1 MVVAALVV
9 AAQAAHGSR
18 LSLEENIYNIPFGI
32 NGFVMRKHPLTFLA
46 FVVLAACKPS
56 PKQENAVVETKKS
69 FNDFLDAYFEER
81 LQLYPLEATQIGDNR
96 YNDLLPND
104 ISESYVAK
112 QKAFYARYQSALS
125 QYDSATLSTQEQVSF
140 GIFKGEMTRH
150 LRGLTFH
157 DNYMPVQQFWGMALT
172 IPQIGSG
179 ESFQPFKTVKDYDD
193 FLKRIDGFVVWMDT
207 AIVNMRKGLA
217 TGMVFP
223 KILMERVL
231 PQANDMIVEDVK
243 KSIFWQPIVHM
254 PEQIS
259 AADKTRLAEAYRKA
273 IMEKIIPSYKNL
285 YAFLKDEYIPKTK
298 TTAGISDIPDGHAY
312 YQYLI
317 NYWTT
322 TDLTPNEIYN
332 TGIAEVERITDEMD
346 AVRKQVG
353 FRGDLK
359 KFFAYVN
366 GDRKFMPY
374 KTPAEVIDGFTAI
387 HKTMEPQLKRLFNLV
402 PKTGFEV
409 KQTEAFRAASASA
422 EYVQGTPD
430 GSRPG
435 VFYVPILDAK
445 KYNYTGME
453 SLFLHEA
460 IPGHH
465 YQISLQQENTELP
478 RFRRFISYGA
488 YVEGWA
494 LYTESLG
501 KELGLYTDPY
511 RYFGH
516 LSYEMHRAIRLVVD
530 VGIHTKGWTR
540 EQAIQYMMD
549 HEATSEQSA
558 VAEIERYMAIPGQ
571 ALSYKIGQLKISALR
586 QRAEAA
592 LGDKFVLASFHD
604 EVLKYGCLPLNILE
618 SLIDTWIEKQ
628 KQRS

>member
-1 MVVAALVV
+1 MKRF
-9 AAQAAHGSR
+9 Q
-18 LSLEENIYNIPFGI
+18 F
-32 NGFVMRKHPLTFLA
+32 TFL
-46 FVVLAACKPS
+46 VLVALFACSPS
-56 PKQENAVVETKKS
+56 AKHESVDTRTKKN
-69 FNDFLDAYFEER
+69 FNDFLETYFEER
-81 LQLYPLEATQIGDNR
+81 LQLYPLEATQIGDDR

-112 QKAFYARYQSALS
+112 QKEFYARYQSALS
-125 QYDSATLSTQEQVSF
+125 EYDSAGLSSQEQVSY
-140 GIFKGEMTRH
+140 GIFKSEMARRLH
-150 LRGLTFH
+150 GLTFH
-157 DNYMPVQQFWGMALT
+157 DNYMPIQQFWGMALT

-179 ESFQPFKTVKDYDD
+179 ESFQPFKTVKDYDN
-193 FLKRIDGFVVWMDT
+193 FLKRIDGFAVWMDT

-217 TGMVFP
+217 AGIVFP
-223 KILMERVL
+223 KVLMERVL
-231 PQANDMIVEDVK
+231 PQANDMIVKDVT

-254 PEQIS
+254 PHSIEPG
-259 AADKTRLAEAYRKA
+259 DKARLTEAYKKA
-273 IMEKIIPSYKNL
+273 IIEKIIPSYKNL
-285 YAFLKDEYIPKTK
+285 YEFLKNEYIPKTK

-322 TDLTPNEIYN
+322 TNLTPGEIYN

-353 FRGDLK
+353 FGGDLK
-359 KFFAYVN
+359 KFFAYVKE
-366 GDRKFMPY
+366 DKKFMPY
-374 KTPAEVIDGFTAI
+374 KTPADVIEGFGTI
-387 HKTMEPQLKRLFNLV
+387 HKTMEPQLKKLFDLV

-422 EYVQGTPD
+422 EYIQGTPD

-435 VFYVPILDAK
+435 VFYVPILDATR
-445 KYNYTGME
+445 YNYTGME

-501 KELGLYTDPY
+501 KELGLYADPY
-511 RYFGH
+511 SYFGH

-558 VAEIERYMAIPGQ
+558 TAEIERYMAIPGQ

-604 EVLKYGCLPLNILE
+604 EVLKYGCLPLNTLE
-618 SLIDTWIEKQ
+618 SLVDRWIDSQKQ
-628 KQRS
+628 KP